1 MLIRFLDGPLPTSP
15 ALLMH
20 AKRCLERAA
29 RPAAGR
35 LREVLVRVRDLN
47 GPRGGVDKECRILAH
62 VDGLGAISVESRSRD
77 FHESVVAS
85 AEKLRRAI
93 MHRLQR

>member
-1 MLIRFLDGPLPTSP
+1 MLIRFQDGPLPTSP
-15 ALLMH
+15 ALLSH

-47 GPRGGVDKECRILAH
+47 GPRGGVDKACRMLAQ
-62 VDGLGAISVESRSRD
+62 VDGVGAISVEARARD